1 MIMPLPATIQTAVSQ
16 DAIRRA
22 SRLFSGDSRDC
33 FQELCQNARRAG
45 ATRIAIDLTRQD
57 GRFSLHVRD
66 DGCGIDDPAALLLL
80 GHSGWDHDIARSED
94 PAGMGMFSL
103 AGRSVEIQSFSPSAG
118 TAWKVRIPAQAWD
131 SGAPLALEQ
140 GTIGWGT
147 LISIEMPDDWHFG
160 LHSIVADIALHFP
173 LPMTMNG
180 VLQPREDFLK
190 DALLVDDACGCRIG
204 GYNLDPDWQD
214 GRRINFHG
222 LRVKC
227 PLPTIREV
235 KDSFDHWAVR
245 IDIVDAPE
253 IHLVLPARKDV
264 IESTALKV
272 LREAAERALYKFI
285 ATQPDHR
292 LPFSA
297 WRRAHELGVA
307 LPEARSGLSMWRP
320 ETADDCHGRASA
332 IMAPQGAMLI
342 VPTTDPDIAQ
352 ALALARDKMPLQDFH
367 LVEAESSLQG
377 YAWYDEVPI
386 IEQASLRIH
395 RDGAEY
401 HYDDETCLPA
411 DLASGL
417 VDRIVAELIVAN
429 TRHEGALRSIHSVE
443 IPALVCRNGGWDLE
457 EAIILATHEG
467 GMKPDRL
474 GRLIYATLFCS
485 IDDGDSDSWETQS
498 YTFER
503 DARQEATRIL
513 LGEDAA
519 VLEAIS
525 INAREHL
532 TWLIPQNRKIVIH
545 AERDAFTVDFLSN

>member
-1 MIMPLPATIQTAVSQ
+1 MPLPATIQTAVSQ

-22 SRLFSGDSRDC
+22 SRLFSGNSRDC
-33 FQELCQNARRAG
+33 LQELCQNARRAG

-57 GRFSLHVRD
+57 RRFSLHIRD

-147 LISIEMPDDWHFG
+147 LISIAMPDDWHFG

-190 DALLVDDACGCRIG
+190 DALLVEDACGCRIG
-204 GYNLDPDWQD
+204 VYNLDPDWQD

-272 LREAAERALYKFI
+272 LRESAEQAIYKFI

-297 WRRAHELGVA
+297 WRRAHELGVT
-307 LPEARSGLSMWRP
+307 LPEARCALSLWRP
-320 ETADDCHGRASA
+320 QTPDDHHARVSTGFASEG
-332 IMAPQGAMLI
+332 PMLL
-342 VPTTDPDIAQ
+342 VPTLESDIAQ
-352 ALALARDKMPLQDFH
+352 PLAVARRQAPLQAFQ
-367 LVEAESSLQG
+367 LVEEERLLEG
-377 YAWYDEVPI
+377 YSWYDQLPI
-386 IEQASLRIH
+386 IDQLSFQIH
-395 RDGAEY
+395 HDGAEY
-401 HYDDETCLPA
+401 LHGDDHHLPV
-411 DLASGL
+411 DLPSGL
-417 VDRIVAELIVAN
+417 VDSITLELTVAQSECENAPQAM
-429 TRHEGALRSIHSVE
+429 HSIEV
-443 IPALVCRNGGWDLE
+443 PALVCPNNGWGIE
-457 EAIILATHEG
+457 QATILVARDSDI
-467 GMKPDRL
+467 KPDRL

-485 IDDGDSDSWETQS
+485 IDDGDNDSWETQS
-498 YTFER
+498 RAFER

-519 VLEAIS
+519 ILQAITM
-525 INAREHL
+525 NARDHL
-532 TWLIPQNRKIVIH
+532 SWLIPQDRKIVIH
-545 AERDAFTVDFLSN
+545 ADRDAFTVDFLSN